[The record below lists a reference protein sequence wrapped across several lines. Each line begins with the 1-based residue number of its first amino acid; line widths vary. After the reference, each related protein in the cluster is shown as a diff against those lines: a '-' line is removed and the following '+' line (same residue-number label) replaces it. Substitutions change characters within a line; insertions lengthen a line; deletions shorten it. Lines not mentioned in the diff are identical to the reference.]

1 MARRAPPQRESATGG
16 PAGESQR
23 QLRVGELI
31 RRALS
36 EVLIRGEAHGLAVPG
51 STVTVTEVR
60 PSPDLRQATV
70 YVMPLGG
77 RDREATLAAL
87 AEARAEL
94 RRAVMRRVRLKY
106 APDLR
111 FVIDES
117 FDRYDETRAM
127 LSQEA
132 VRRDLE
138 SDRDL
143 D

>member
-1 MARRAPPQRESATGG
+1 MRRRSGSNPDRPGG
-16 PAGESQR
+16 GRAGAESQR
-23 QLRVGELI
+23 QLRVGELV

-36 EVLIRGEAHGLAVPG
+36 EVLMRGEAHGLAVPG
-51 STVTVTEVR
+51 PTITVTEVR

-87 AEARAEL
+87 DAARGEL

-111 FVIDES
+111 FLLDES

-127 LSQEA
+127 LAQEA
-132 VRRDLE
+132 VRRDLGG
-138 SDRDL
+138 D
-143 D
+143 